1 MKNSV
6 DRTEPIIM
14 TLDAGG
20 TNFIFSAIQHYEEII
35 EPIRL
40 APHKDEL
47 EKCLGN
53 IIRGFEEVQSQLEH
67 PAAAISFAFPGP
79 ADYPNGIIGDLP
91 NLSAFRG
98 GVPLGPILQAHFN
111 IPVFINNDANLF
123 AYGEA
128 LFGCLPAMNESLK
141 KANSPKRFQNLIGI
155 TLGTGF
161 GVGLVTNNQLI
172 TGDNSSGGEGWLL
185 RNRIMPDY
193 NVEEH
198 LSGAGIQRTYAQKAK
213 LSLAEVGMPKNIGDI
228 AKGLSAGNQA
238 AAIAT
243 YHDFGLVLG
252 EALATLI
259 TLFDGLV
266 VLGGG
271 ISGAFDLFAPS
282 MLAALHAKFKLHHNG
297 EINRILQHVFNL
309 EDAADK
315 AIFLK
320 GKRKELSIP
329 GTDRSITYDSFQRT
343 GVGLSKNSTSHMI
356 GLGAYALAL
365 QQLKARS

>member
-40 APHKDEL
+40 TPHKDDL

-53 IIRGFEEVQSQLEH
+53 IIRGFEQVQSQLKA

-91 NLSAFRG
+91 NLNAFRG
-98 GVPLGPILQAHFN
+98 GVALGPILQAHFN

-128 LFGCLPAMNESLK
+128 LFGFLPAMNESLK
-141 KANSPKRFQNLIGI
+141 KAHSPKRFRHLIGI

-161 GVGLVTNNQLI
+161 GVGLVANNQLI

-185 RNRIMPDY
+185 RNRVDPAY

-198 LSGAGIQRTYAQKAK
+198 LSGAGIQRSYAQIAA
-213 LSLAEVGMPKNIGDI
+213 LNIAEVGMPKDIGDI
-228 AKGLSAGNQA
+228 AKGLSAGNRA

-243 YHDFGLVLG
+243 YDDFGLVLG

-271 ISGAFDLFAPS
+271 IAGAFDLFAPS
-282 MLAALHAKFKLHHNG
+282 MFAALHSKFKLHHDG
-297 EINRILQHVFNL
+297 EINRVIQHVFNL
-309 EDAADK
+309 EDAKDK

-320 GKRKELSIP
+320 GKRKTLSIP
-329 GTDRSITYDSFQRT
+329 GTDRSITYDYFQRT
-343 GVGLSKNSTSHMI
+343 GVGCSKHSTSHMI

-365 QQLKARS
+365 QQLRE